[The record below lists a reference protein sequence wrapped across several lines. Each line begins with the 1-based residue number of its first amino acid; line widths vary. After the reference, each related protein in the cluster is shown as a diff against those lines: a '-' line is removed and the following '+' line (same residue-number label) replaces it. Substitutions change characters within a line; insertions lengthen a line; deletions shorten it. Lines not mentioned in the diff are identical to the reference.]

1 MGYDFLKFLCVDF
14 KGVMEIVKIDAVK
27 IFIEKIPPAV
37 DGWQPPSIII

>member
-1 MGYDFLKFLCVDF
+1 MGYDFLKLLSVDF
-14 KGVMEIVKIDAVK
+14 KGVVKIGKIYAVK